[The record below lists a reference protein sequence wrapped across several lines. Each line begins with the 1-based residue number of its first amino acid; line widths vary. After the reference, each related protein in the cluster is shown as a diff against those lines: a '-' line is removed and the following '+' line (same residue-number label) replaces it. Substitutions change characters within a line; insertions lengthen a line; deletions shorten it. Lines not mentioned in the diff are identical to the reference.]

1 MVALF
6 LAPPPAGIPP
16 ALSSECLRVIDDD
29 AVKKLAAV
37 IYESFVLGTATLIK
51 LMIGHGLEVQRG
63 GVTEAMIRDW
73 AIFRLR
79 RLANAAVGDVVQGEQ
94 CFEFGFK
101 EGHLV
106 GGHVFFQP
114 EIYVVSHG

>member
-6 LAPPPAGIPP
+6 LALPPAGIPP

-29 AVKKLAAV
+29 AVKKLPTV
-37 IYESFVLGTATLIK
+37 IHESFVLGTAVLIK
-51 LMIGHGLEVQRG
+51 LMIGHGLEVESGR
-63 GVTEAMIRDW
+63 VIEAMIRDW

-94 CFEFGFK
+94 FFEFGFK